1 MRTLNSILC
10 VILLFTIAAIP
21 VEGKTKKKSS
31 KASTSQVIFTGD
43 IAKKVYGYNGKT
55 PVNIH
60 VKDGKIAQIEVL
72 PNEETPQYLKR
83 AVAKVCPQY
92 EGKTISE
99 ALKVKADVATGA
111 TYTSEAL
118 IKNIQMGLEQSS
130 QPGSKGKS
138 GSKHK

>member
-1 MRTLNSILC
+1 MRTFNSILC
-10 VILLFTIAAIP
+10 VILLFAMAAIP

-130 QPGSKGKS
+130 QSGSKGKS